1 MCGLG
6 GVVGSG
12 LAERGAD
19 SDGRGTAAKT
29 LTDVREVT
37 TLKEAIAAALG
48 G

>member
-1 MCGLG
+1 
-6 GVVGSG
+6 VVGSG

-19 SDGRGTAAKT
+19 SEGRGLPDKT

-37 TLKEAIAAALG
+37 SVKEAIAAALG